1 MALGHALARAILTG
15 ETAAMLPKKCSI
27 CGLPYG
33 PDCDFQQGRCPLH
46 PPLIDTQMWLKNNI
60 LRQIYNT
67 YSGLNLSIVEIVF
80 LAGITLYLTWVL
92 VSAIIMK

>member
-1 MALGHALARAILTG
+1 MALDHVHARAMLTG
-15 ETAAMLPKKCSI
+15 EIAAMLPKKCSI
-27 CGLPYG
+27 CRQPYTA
-33 PDCDFQQGRCPLH
+33 DCDYNQGRCPLH
-46 PPLIDTQMWLKNNI
+46 PPLIDTKMWLKNNI